1 MGQQWIL
8 FKTAI
13 MFFTR
18 INVGNLPYSK
28 ENLQGS
34 ARYFSWVGI
43 IVGLTGG
50 LVLWASSFVF
60 SPALSVLFS
69 MLTTIL
75 LTGAFHED
83 GFADC
88 CDAFGGGW
96 TVEKILT
103 IMKDSRLG
111 TYGVIG
117 LIGILTAKYLLL
129 LELTENFPAG
139 IILFG
144 IIAAHANSRFW
155 ATTLMQKLIY
165 VQDIDASKSKPLA
178 DRKLTSKETAV
189 LALGSFAPLAL
200 FFTILYTPVSELNHF
215 HLDITF
221 ISWFLSFLF
230 WVQVPPFIVQLFA
243 VRYFKKWIGG
253 YTGDCLGA
261 TQQVCEI
268 AFYLGCLCLWKFI

>member
-200 FFTILYTPVSELNHF
+200 FFTILYTHVSELNHF

>member
-28 ENLQGS
+28 ETLQAS

-43 IVGLTGG
+43 LVGLAGG

-117 LIGILTAKYLLL
+117 LIGILSAKYLLL

-139 IILFG
+139 IVLFG
-144 IIAAHANSRFW
+144 IVASHANSRYW
-155 ATTLMQKLIY
+155 ATTLMQKLVY

-178 DRKLTSKETAV
+178 DRKLTRKETAI
-189 LALGSFAPLAL
+189 LSFGSFAPLAV
-200 FFTILYTPVSELNHF
+200 FFILLYTPLSELSQF

-221 ISWFLSFLF
+221 TSWFLSFLF
-230 WVQVPPFIVQLFA
+230 WVQVPPFIVQLLA

>member
-178 DRKLTSKETAV
+178 DRKLTNKETAV

>member
-28 ENLQGS
+28 ENLQAS
-34 ARYFSWVGI
+34 ARYFSWVGV

-60 SPALSVLFS
+60 SPPLSVLFA
-69 MLTTIL
+69 MLSTIL

-117 LIGILTAKYLLL
+117 LIGILFTKYLLL
-129 LELTENFPAG
+129 LELTENFPSS
-139 IILFG
+139 IVLWVLV
-144 IIAAHANSRFW
+144 AAHTNSRFW
-155 ATTLMQKLIY
+155 ATTLMQKLVY

-178 DRKLTSKETAV
+178 DRKLTRSEINI
-189 LALGSFAPLAL
+189 LSIGSFVPLAL
-200 FFTILYTPVSELNHF
+200 FFTLLYSPVSELNHL

-221 ISWFLSFLF
+221 TYWFLSFLF
-230 WVQVPPFIVQLFA
+230 WVQVPPFVVQLFA

>member
-28 ENLQGS
+28 ENLQAS
-34 ARYFSWVGI
+34 ARYFSWVGV

-60 SPALSVLFS
+60 SPALSVLLS

-117 LIGILTAKYLLL
+117 LIGILFAKYLLL

-139 IILFG
+139 IVLLG
-144 IIAAHANSRFW
+144 IVAAHANSRFW
-155 ATTLMQKLIY
+155 ATTLMQKLVY
-165 VQDIDASKSKPLA
+165 VQDIDSSKSKPLA
-178 DRKLTSKETAV
+178 DRKLTRKETAV
-189 LALGSFAPLAL
+189 LALGSFVPLAV
-200 FFTILYTPVSELNHF
+200 FFIFLYTPIQALNQF
-215 HLDITF
+215 SLDLNFT
-221 ISWFLSFLF
+221 SWFLSFLF

>member
-60 SPALSVLFS
+60 SPALSVLIS

-129 LELTENFPAG
+129 LELTENFPPG

-200 FFTILYTPVSELNHF
+200 FFTIFYTPVSELNHF